1 VLCVNHLAGEY
12 EFHRL
17 ALADEAREAL
27 RPAASGDDAEVDF
40 GLAEACVLA
49 RDSQVARK
57 SQLASA
63 AEAEAVYHRDDGLRE
78 SVHGGEE
85 RARGHHVALRDRGA
99 PLELRDVSARDESL
113 LARARDDDDAHTF
126 VLAQLVEGRRAL
138 GPRLYVQ
145 RVQLRG

>member
-1 VLCVNHLAGEY
+1 MLRVNHLAREY

-17 ALADEAREAL
+17 ALADQTREPL
-27 RPAASGDDAEVDF
+27 RPAAPGDDAEVDF

-78 SVHGGEE
+78 SVYGGEE
-85 RARGHHVALRDRGA
+85 RASGHHVSLRYRGA
-99 PLELRDVSARDESL
+99 PLEL
-113 LARARDDDDAHTF
+113 
-126 VLAQLVEGRRAL
+126 
-138 GPRLYVQ
+138 
-145 RVQLRG
+145 